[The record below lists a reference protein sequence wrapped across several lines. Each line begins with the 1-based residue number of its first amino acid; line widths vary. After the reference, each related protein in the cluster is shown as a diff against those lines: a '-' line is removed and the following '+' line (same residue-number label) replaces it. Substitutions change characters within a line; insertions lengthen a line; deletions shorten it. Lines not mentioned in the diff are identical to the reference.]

1 MNGKKEVDVKEE
13 VDIKEES
20 VDEKEMKTDNDDEIK
35 TDNSEE
41 IKEVKEKKTDQ
52 PKKDEKSTSFFGML
66 YKKADFDKITTQF
79 NYVIVILIVF
89 Y

>member
-1 MNGKKEVDVKEE
+1 MNGKKEVDV
-13 VDIKEES
+13 KEES

-66 YKKADFDKITTQF
+66 YKNCLLYTSPSPRDKRQSRMPSSA
-79 NYVIVILIVF
+79 
-89 Y
+89 